1 MSVPVPRSTGRPR
14 HISIERL
21 TIALGI
27 ALVAGAIAA
36 NQAWLD
42 RHFLPSFFV
51 TRSWYVRA
59 ETIARVTIA
68 AVGVLLL
75 LVARGVGRGVARSPW
90 GAASIAVAALLALG
104 AGELILRRTSPRP
117 LGWLVADDEP
127 RRQFDPRLGW
137 VLTPHRVGRTTIAG
151 HTIEYAIDTNGYRVR
166 GLEEPVDR
174 RRPTILFVGESV
186 MFGEGLPWEESVP
199 AQVGGMLHVQSA
211 NLAVHGYSTDQ
222 AYLRL
227 VQELPEFAEPVAVVS
242 LFMTA
247 LLGRNLDDDRP
258 HLGPGLMWLP
268 AVQPSRLASLVGLL
282 VPFRRDRTVEDGIR
296 MTHDVLRTT
305 VALARARGANPLVVV
320 PQIGAESPSEQ
331 TLRHRVLDGGDLPY
345 SFVEIDAA
353 WHLPWD
359 RHPDARGAHAIAQ
372 AIADRLRNR

>member
-1 MSVPVPRSTGRPR
+1 MSVPVPRSTGWPP

-27 ALVAGAIAA
+27 ALVAAAIAA

-59 ETIARVTIA
+59 ETTARVTIA
-68 AVGVLLL
+68 AAGVLLL
-75 LVARGVGRGVARSPW
+75 LVARGVGRSLARSPW
-90 GAASIAVAALLALG
+90 GAASIAVAALLAVG

-127 RRQFDPRLGW
+127 RRQVNPRLGW

-151 HTIEYAIDTNGYRVR
+151 HTIEYAIDSNGYRVR
-166 GLEEPVDR
+166 RLEEPVDR

-227 VQELPEFAEPVAVVS
+227 VQEMPEFAEPVAVVS

-268 AVQPSRLASLVGLL
+268 AAQPSRLASLVGLL

-305 VALARARGANPLVVV
+305 VALARARGANPLIVV

-331 TLRHRVLDGGDLPY
+331 TLRHRVLDGGDLPCA
-345 SFVEIDAA
+345 FVEIDAA